1 MGVREAGALASSCN
15 RHLASSVLLRFRCLA
30 ALVLV
35 ALAAGVLMPGAA
47 SADAITDKRKKAVQL
62 ADEVDRL
69 TTRAEQLTE
78 QYNQAVDDLANLD
91 QQVRDAEV
99 KLAQR
104 KQEISAARL
113 QMGDWAL
120 RTFAHGGSS
129 DPVLSVLDGSTG
141 AGGAALRQ
149 GYVDLAVGRDQ
160 QSADELRRKR
170 EDAAAVQADLEAKR
184 KTQSDLN
191 RQIAGTR
198 KQVEQV
204 TASVEVLL
212 AKTTTDLRNLVA
224 AEQARRAAAAEAAT
238 RARLKKGSAGGIQ
251 RVVNAPPPP
260 SPGAA
265 GAVEQ
270 AMSQVGVPYRW
281 AGASPETGFDC
292 SGLTMWAWARAGRP
306 GLPHNALAQ
315 WNSLPHVNIE
325 DLQPGDLVFFGSF
338 VHHEG
343 MYIGGGQMVHASHTG
358 DFVKVSSIYRSDLV
372 GAARP

>member
-1 MGVREAGALASSCN
+1 V
-15 RHLASSVLLRFRCLA
+15 
-30 ALVLV
+30 VLV
-35 ALAAGVLMPGAA
+35 ALAAGVLLPSAA
-47 SADAITDKRKKAVQL
+47 SADPIADKTRKAAQLTD
-62 ADEVDRL
+62 EIDRL
-69 TTRAEQLTE
+69 NNRAEQLTE

-104 KQEISAARL
+104 KQQISAARL
-113 QMGDWAL
+113 LMGDWAL
-120 RTFAHGGSS
+120 RTFAHGGSG
-129 DPVLSVLDGSTG
+129 DPLLSVLDGATG

-184 KTQSDLN
+184 KAQSDLN

-204 TASVEVLL
+204 TASVEALL
-212 AKTTTDLRNLVA
+212 AKTTIDLRKLVA

-238 RARLKKGSAGGIQ
+238 RARLQKGSASGIR
-251 RVVNAPPPP
+251 RVVNPPPPP

-270 AMSQVGVPYRW
+270 AMSQIGVNYRW
-281 AGASPETGFDC
+281 AGASPDTGFDC
-292 SGLTMWAWARAGRP
+292 SGLIMWAWARAGRP

-315 WNSLPHVNIE
+315 WLSLPHVNIE
-325 DLQPGDLVFFGSF
+325 DLQPGDIVFFGNDF
-338 VHHEG
+338 HHDG
-343 MYIGGGQMVHASHTG
+343 LYIGGGQMVHAPHTG

>member
-1 MGVREAGALASSCN
+1 
-15 RHLASSVLLRFRCLA
+15 LLRFRCLA
-30 ALVLV
+30 SVVLV
-35 ALAAGVLMPGAA
+35 ALAAGVLLPGAA
-47 SADAITDKRKKAVQL
+47 SADAITDKRKKAAQL
-62 ADEVDRL
+62 ADEVERL
-69 TTRAEQLTE
+69 NDRAEQLTE

-104 KQEISAARL
+104 KQQISAARL
-113 QMGDWAL
+113 EMGDWAL

-129 DPVLSVLDGSTG
+129 DPILSVLDGTTG

-170 EDAAAVQADLEAKR
+170 EDAAAMQADLEAKR

-191 RQIAGTR
+191 HQIAGTR
-198 KQVEQV
+198 KQVEQA
-204 TASVEVLL
+204 TGAVEAVL
-212 AKTTTDLRNLVA
+212 AKTTSDLRTLVA

-238 RARLKKGSAGGIQ
+238 RARLKKGSAGGIR

-265 GAVEQ
+265 GAVAA
-270 AMSQVGVPYRW
+270 AMSQIGAPYRW
-281 AGASPETGFDC
+281 AGMSPETGFDC
-292 SGLTMWAWARAGRP
+292 SGLTAWAWARAGRP
-306 GLPHNALAQ
+306 GLPHNAYAQ

-343 MYIGGGQMVHASHTG
+343 MYIGGGQMVHAPHTG